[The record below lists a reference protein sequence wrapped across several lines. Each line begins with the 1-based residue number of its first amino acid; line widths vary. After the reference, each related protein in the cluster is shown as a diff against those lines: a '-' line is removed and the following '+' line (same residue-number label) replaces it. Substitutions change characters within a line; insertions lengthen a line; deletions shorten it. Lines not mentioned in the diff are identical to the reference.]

1 MKNRDRMEIISKIL
15 QATNGRVGATKTRI
29 MYFAFLTHTQ
39 LKHYLSILAD
49 NGMVKYDSLSQTFK
63 TTQKGLSFLKTYGEI
78 TQMIK
83 MVPQQQF

>member
-29 MYFAFLTHTQ
+29 MYIAFITHAQ
-39 LKHYLSILAD
+39 MKEYLFILAD

-63 TTQKGLSFLKTYGEI
+63 TTRKGLSFLKTYNEI
-78 TQMIK
+78 DRLTKVAQ
-83 MVPQQQF
+83 